1 MNIHLLLYCGE
12 GGGRCAQ
19 LMTSFFFSGGGALD
33 PPAAG
38 KKDRDKMGV
47 GPKICGVATA
57 DGQTHN
63 SDRSEGREGGG
74 CIYALSECDVC
85 RMVVVKTEEIE
96 EKSREN
102 MRHLV
107 MAC

>member
-1 MNIHLLLYCGE
+1 MRTINDFFFFLGRRRSRST
-12 GGGRCAQ
+12 GGGQ
-19 LMTSFFFSGGGALD
+19 KNL
-33 PPAAG
+33 
-38 KKDRDKMGV
+38 DKMGV

-96 EKSREN
+96 EKVGR

>member
-38 KKDRDKMGV
+38 KKTWIKW
-47 GPKICGVATA
+47 
-57 DGQTHN
+57 
-63 SDRSEGREGGG
+63 
-74 CIYALSECDVC
+74 ALVRKFVEW
-85 RMVVVKTEEIE
+85 RLLMVKHITPTEAKE
-96 EKSREN
+96 EKEEVAFMHSRN
-102 MRHLV
+102 AMFV
-107 MAC
+107 GWSS

>member
-1 MNIHLLLYCGE
+1 MRTINDF
-12 GGGRCAQ
+12 
-19 LMTSFFFSGGGALD
+19 FFFSGGGALD

-63 SDRSEGREGGG
+63 SDRSEGRVGGEV
-74 CIYALSECDVC
+74 AF
-85 RMVVVKTEEIE
+85 MH
-96 EKSREN
+96 SRN
-102 MRHLV
+102 AMFV
-107 MAC
+107 GWSS